1 MLGEIRLV
9 IPTLTSHA
17 LVEMREDLLHSRN
30 AKQRSLQYVTNEI
43 IKKGSNEEL
52 QVCSADLFS
61 SAVNGKS
68 YSAHQLAF
76 IVWSRILNGFELL
89 RGVWVGPKI

>member
-9 IPTLTSHA
+9 IPTLTSRA

-43 IKKGSNEEL
+43 IKKGSNEE
-52 QVCSADLFS
+52 
-61 SAVNGKS
+61 
-68 YSAHQLAF
+68 
-76 IVWSRILNGFELL
+76 
-89 RGVWVGPKI
+89 